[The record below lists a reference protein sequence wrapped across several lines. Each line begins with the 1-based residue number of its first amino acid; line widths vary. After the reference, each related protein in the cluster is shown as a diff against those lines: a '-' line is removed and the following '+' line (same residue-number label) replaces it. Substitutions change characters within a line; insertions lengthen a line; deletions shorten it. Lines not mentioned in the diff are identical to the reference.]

1 MSSRLPQVPAN
12 RQVMRSTGQ
21 TVLEGF
27 EGIETEN
34 ILIEGDDPVVEADIA
49 RTNKAQQRF
58 EINNLTHARQTELIL
73 FEGGWLSI
81 RHHSRTKA
89 GEAQLINLRFV
100 DPEPSISRYVARKTL
115 LVVASLASIGTLC
128 STLAYFSV
136 ATDIMIAAAASS
148 LLLAGAAFAIYVYR
162 SQEQTVFRTRT
173 GRAPVISLVATL
185 GCLRRCR
192 EVVPKLTDAIKAAQD
207 SNSTERQGRLR
218 DEMREHYRLTES
230 GALSREACAIS
241 TQNILAQFD

>member
-1 MSSRLPQVPAN
+1 
-12 RQVMRSTGQ
+12 
-21 TVLEGF
+21 
-27 EGIETEN
+27 
-34 ILIEGDDPVVEADIA
+34 
-49 RTNKAQQRF
+49 
-58 EINNLTHARQTELIL
+58 
-73 FEGGWLSI
+73 
-81 RHHSRTKA
+81 
-89 GEAQLINLRFV
+89 
-100 DPEPSISRYVARKTL
+100 
-115 LVVASLASIGTLC
+115 LC

-148 LLLAGAAFAIYVYR
+148 FLLAGSAFAIYVYR

-185 GCLRRCR
+185 GCFRRCR
-192 EVVPKLTDAIKAAQD
+192 EVVPQLSDAIVAAQD

-230 GALSREACAIS
+230 GALSREVCAIS